1 MKSLK
6 FLTLLPVVLLLA
18 ACGSK
23 LNKGT
28 IVDKYTKD
36 PTPILIKSGGALIP
50 ISQDRE
56 YLIVIEGKNSDGKIV
71 EEEREVSGREYRK
84 IKIGEDW
91 EDMAAE
97 QD

>member
-1 MKSLK
+1 MRSLK
-6 FLTLLPVVLLLA
+6 FLTLLLMVLLLA
-18 ACGSK
+18 ACGSE

-28 IVDKYTKD
+28 VVDKYTKD
-36 PTPILIKSGGALIP
+36 PAPVLMKSGGVLIP

-56 YLIVIEGKNSDGKIV
+56 YLIVIEGKNSDGEII

-91 EDMAAE
+91 EE
-97 QD
+97 GE